1 MKKFSV
7 PCNFGGQVAPFTIY
21 IGSPKDGNHPLHFQS
36 DWLSKERGGT
46 IPPEVMDSIAKLKD
60 LADKNNVSFEDLCVY
75 ALGAAQQEDE
85 NIIEDTGNTINPE
98 NLESDENAQD
108 INDEEYVED
117 DSTYDEYDDNNEDSE
132 DNNQTSDSDNND
144 GGIKIAT
151 AKIPADQAKQ
161 G

>member
-7 PCNFGGQVAPFTIY
+7 PCNFNGQVAPFTIY
-21 IGSPKDGNHPLHFQS
+21 IGSPKDGNHPLHFQA

-75 ALGAAQQEDE
+75 ALGAAQQEEETEKDDPE
-85 NIIEDTGNTINPE
+85 NTINPDTLDSYK
-98 NLESDENAQD
+98 NESADGTESASGTN
-108 INDEEYVED
+108 
-117 DSTYDEYDDNNEDSE
+117 DDNES
-132 DNNQTSDSDNND
+132 
-144 GGIKIAT
+144 GGIKVAT
-151 AKIPADQAKQ
+151 AKIPADQANQ

>member
-7 PCNFGGQVAPFTIY
+7 PCNFNGQVAPFTIY

-46 IPPEVMDSIAKLKD
+46 IPQEVMDSIQKLKD

-75 ALGAAQQEDE
+75 ALGAAQQEEEQNAGEASGDE
-85 NIIEDTGNTINPE
+85 GEG
-98 NLESDENAQD
+98 DEGGEMTQ
-108 INDEEYVED
+108 
-117 DSTYDEYDDNNEDSE
+117 EYDDEINAGEASG
-132 DNNQTSDSDNND
+132 D
-144 GGIKIAT
+144 GGVKVAT
-151 AKIPADQAKQ
+151 AKIPADQANQ